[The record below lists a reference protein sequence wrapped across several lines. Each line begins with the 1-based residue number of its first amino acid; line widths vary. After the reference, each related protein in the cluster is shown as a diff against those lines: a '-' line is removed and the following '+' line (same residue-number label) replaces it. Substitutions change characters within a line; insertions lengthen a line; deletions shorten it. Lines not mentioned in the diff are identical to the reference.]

1 MYVDG
6 PGRRLDV
13 DAADVV
19 TVDAV
24 DLRCDPG
31 GSGRAHRFLDEIAE
45 MELEP
50 VGIVLAFTAQ
60 RLEVVLQAD
69 QAAVVGDTDHQGAS
83 VAAVEEGRDGLE
95 RRCTKSLVT
104 PAFLEIPLQR
114 RLEFKVGVLI
124 AGE

>member
-31 GSGRAHRFLDEIAE
+31 GSGRADRLLDEIAE

-50 VGIVLAFTAQ
+50 VGIVLAFTVQ
-60 RLEVVLQAD
+60 RLEVVLQANH
-69 QAAVVGDTDHQGAS
+69 AAVVGDTDHKSAS
-83 VAAVEEGRDGLE
+83 VTAVGERSHGLG
-95 RRCTKSLVT
+95 RRCAKRLVA
-104 PAFLEIPLQR
+104 PAFLGIPFDGP
-114 RLEFKVGVLI
+114 LESM
-124 AGE
+124 

>member
-31 GSGRAHRFLDEIAE
+31 GSGRADRLLNEIAE

-69 QAAVVGDTDHQGAS
+69 QAPVVGDTAHTSAS
-83 VAAVEEGRDGLE
+83 LAAVEKPRAGLGRSRANGL
-95 RRCTKSLVT
+95 VP
-104 PAFLEIPLQR
+104 PA
-114 RLEFKVGVLI
+114 VLDVP
-124 AGE
+124 